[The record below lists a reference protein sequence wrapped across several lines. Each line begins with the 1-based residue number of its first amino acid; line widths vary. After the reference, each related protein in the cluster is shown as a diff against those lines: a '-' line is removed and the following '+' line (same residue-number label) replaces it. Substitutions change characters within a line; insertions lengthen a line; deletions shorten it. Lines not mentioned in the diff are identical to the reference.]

1 MSEVTGMENLQLPYK
16 EPEKPKLDFSDLY
29 KSLAQAPVQKP
40 QYIPQGSINLPAT
53 TGADSGRL
61 FNLFSGID
69 NMSDQDLYNLVVSTY
84 DAVLSYGR
92 QGAPK
97 EEVGVIWNLFN
108 NVKYVMC
115 LSNVLNNTQITYDQ
129 RVCCNKIIYDYM
141 ISSKK
146 KNPLVQQAL
155 DALASTVNK
164 DVVTALSS
172 VNLPQGSV
180 TAAHLAVCAYSSQ
193 SPMIGVKR
201 MNLYMINSEDD
212 TSFNE
217 DTILHIYENMYCSSL
232 TILLEGIMFDEYS
245 KDDLKNLSENARNI
259 YYIQNLAIIDILEQA
274 PTAVIMQVLNSY
286 ALDFYNFGGG
296 RKRFS
301 FVVDPIDYARINSAI
316 ELLKKQ
322 GVYVP

>member
-1 MSEVTGMENLQLPYK
+1 MIEVTGMENLQLPYK

-115 LSNVLNNTQITYDQ
+115 L
-129 RVCCNKIIYDYM
+129 
-141 ISSKK
+141 
-146 KNPLVQQAL
+146 
-155 DALASTVNK
+155 
-164 DVVTALSS
+164 
-172 VNLPQGSV
+172 
-180 TAAHLAVCAYSSQ
+180 
-193 SPMIGVKR
+193 
-201 MNLYMINSEDD
+201 
-212 TSFNE
+212 
-217 DTILHIYENMYCSSL
+217 
-232 TILLEGIMFDEYS
+232 
-245 KDDLKNLSENARNI
+245 
-259 YYIQNLAIIDILEQA
+259 
-274 PTAVIMQVLNSY
+274 
-286 ALDFYNFGGG
+286 
-296 RKRFS
+296 
-301 FVVDPIDYARINSAI
+301 
-316 ELLKKQ
+316 
-322 GVYVP
+322 